1 MDSSYSAFECELAVG
16 HFIGIGRMTLKPFA
30 FYGTVGNQVTETKGA
45 VSRLWVC
52 GFDGTIAKRRRSG
65 RGRQ

>member
-1 MDSSYSAFECELAVG
+1 
-16 HFIGIGRMTLKPFA
+16 MTLKSFA

-52 GFDGTIAKRRRSG
+52 GFDGTIAKR
-65 RGRQ
+65 